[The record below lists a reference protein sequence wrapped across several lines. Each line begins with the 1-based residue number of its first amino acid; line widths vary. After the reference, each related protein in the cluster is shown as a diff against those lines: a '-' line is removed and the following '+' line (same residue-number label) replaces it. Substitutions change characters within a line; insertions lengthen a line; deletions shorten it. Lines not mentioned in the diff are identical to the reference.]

1 VVEQEHDMA
10 GLLDR
15 RGVVGLLGPTKLDP
29 FADSD
34 GLDRRAFDDM
44 IALRRHLAEMLPYEI
59 VEDANGTRHLVRREP
74 IDGPPSVRLAGPDTL
89 PMIDAGA
96 PPRMAGLPMLG
107 DSDAMPNA
115 VWPRPVQFNQACARA
130 PQERAPSASS
140 SAAPDANPPAAAPDD
155 EPADKASRAQ
165 PPQVAPEAA
174 ASPGPPSGF
183 ADTLADAKR
192 EFAAAWRAWR
202 AKTGRN

>member
-1 VVEQEHDMA
+1 MA

-15 RGVVGLLGPTKLDP
+15 RGVVGLLGPTTLDP

-44 IALRRHLAEMLPYEI
+44 IALRPHLAEMPPYEI

-107 DSDAMPNA
+107 DDDASPNA
-115 VWPRPVQFNQACARA
+115 TRPRYLAQAPTRA
-130 PQERAPSASS
+130 PQERAPI
-140 SAAPDANPPAAAPDD
+140 DPPAAASDD
-155 EPADKASRAQ
+155 PDKAPLAQ
-165 PPQVAPEAA
+165 PPQVAAEAALSPGPSA
-174 ASPGPPSGF
+174 ASPAVP
-183 ADTLADAKR
+183 DA
-192 EFAAAWRAWR
+192 ACRAR
-202 AKTGRN
+202 SRR